1 ALALELRSLDVQHG
15 LRRLL
20 TAHDA
25 VTGARQRE
33 DEPRAERLAAH
44 SVMAGTVR
52 ASEDD
57 AEPWD
62 HAVAHRVHHLGAA
75 PDDPVLFA
83 LFADHE
89 AVDVVEEQQR
99 YTRLVAVEDEPC
111 GFVGG
116 FGVDDA
122 ADLDPSTSLDDALL
136 IGDDADRVPTESRG
150 AAHQ

>member
-1 ALALELRSLDVQHG
+1 DAFVQFDEHLVVRRDALALELRSLDVQHG

-33 DEPRAERLAAH
+33 DEPRTERLAAH
-44 SVMAGTVR
+44 GVMSGTVR
-52 ASEDD
+52 ASDDD
-57 AEPWD
+57 AEPRH
-62 HAVAHRVHHLGAA
+62 HAVAHRVDHLGAA

-83 LFADHE
+83 LLTDHE

-99 YTRLVAVEDEPC
+99 YTRLVAVEDEP
-111 GFVGG
+111 GSLVGS

-122 ADLDPSTSLDDALL
+122 ADLDPS
-136 IGDDADRVPTESRG
+136 
-150 AAHQ
+150 